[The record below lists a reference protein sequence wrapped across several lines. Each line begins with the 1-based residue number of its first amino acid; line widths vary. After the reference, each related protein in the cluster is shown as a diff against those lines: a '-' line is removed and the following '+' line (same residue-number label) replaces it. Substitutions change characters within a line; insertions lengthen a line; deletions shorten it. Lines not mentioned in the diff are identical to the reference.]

1 MNYTKLTFSFRTKE
15 AESSFFRNFTI
26 LLVVLLLFP
35 IVLLAQEGNIS
46 VNIQNGTVK
55 TFMKQIE
62 KQTKY
67 TFVYRNNVLNVQSK
81 VTVNCTNNLSRKFFR
96 KFLLR

>member
-26 LLVVLLLFP
+26 SLVVLLLFP

-46 VNIQNGTVK
+46 VNIQNGYYLC
-55 TFMKQIE
+55 FH
-62 KQTKY
+62 
-67 TFVYRNNVLNVQSK
+67 S
-81 VTVNCTNNLSRKFFR
+81 TNHFIRYFFSH
-96 KFLLR
+96 K

>member
-26 LLVVLLLFP
+26 SLVVLLLFP

-46 VNIQNGTVK
+46 VNIQNGTVS
-55 TFMKQIE
+55 II
-62 KQTKY
+62 
-67 TFVYRNNVLNVQSK
+67 S
-81 VTVNCTNNLSRKFFR
+81 
-96 KFLLR
+96 

>member
-26 LLVVLLLFP
+26 SLVVLLLFP

-46 VNIQNGTVK
+46 VNIQNGTDKNFYETNRETDQIIHSYIEIMYSTFKVK
-55 TFMKQIE
+55 
-62 KQTKY
+62 
-67 TFVYRNNVLNVQSK
+67 
-81 VTVNCTNNLSRKFFR
+81 
-96 KFLLR
+96 LR

>member
-26 LLVVLLLFP
+26 SLVVLLLFP

-55 TFMKQIE
+55 T
-62 KQTKY
+62 
-67 TFVYRNNVLNVQSK
+67 L
-81 VTVNCTNNLSRKFFR
+81 
-96 KFLLR
+96 